1 MIIIRPQA
9 GLGNRLRALDS
20 AVHLSRKLDI
30 PLTIKWVRN
39 KDCNCAF
46 FDLFELTDSFNVI
59 ETSGFVR
66 DNGKAEKMLGPL
78 QRLFIKWTEGLSTG
92 VYFNDQIVAMK
103 QEPEFWNQ
111 FMQFDKL
118 YIQTET
124 SFMTGNKPFYYLK
137 PNTFIK
143 QAVDDITV
151 PFNDDTL
158 GIHIRRRDN
167 VNATAHSPTE
177 LFMEKMNKAVDAHRE
192 TNFFLATD
200 AESEEVKLR
209 KIFGEKIITYP
220 KRSYDRNSTKAIQDA
235 LIDMLCL
242 SHTNKIIGSYYSSF
256 SEIAAQ
262 FGGIELEVMQK

>member
-1 MIIIRPQA
+1 MLTIRPQA

-20 AVHLSRKLDI
+20 AVNLSKKLNK
-30 PLTIKWVRN
+30 PLKIKWVRN
-39 KDCNCAF
+39 KDCNCSF
-46 FDLFELTDSFNVI
+46 HDLFELTEPFPIKESFSI
-59 ETSGFVR
+59 VR
-66 DNGKAEKMLGPL
+66 DSGKAERILLPL
-78 QRLFIKWTEGLSTG
+78 RKLFNNLFTPSTFG
-92 VYFNDQIVAMK
+92 FFFNKQIVSMK
-103 QEPEFWNQ
+103 QGPDFWKR
-111 FMQFDKL
+111 FEKYDKL

-124 SFMTGNKPFYYLK
+124 SFMTGDKPFYYLK

-209 KIFGEKIITYP
+209 KVFGEKIITYP